1 MSTIQLY
8 FAKGSTFSQRTRVV
22 LLEKG
27 INFTPIEIDLQNKPQ
42 GFTQI
47 SGYSKVPA
55 IKHKDVAIYE
65 SAIINEYLD
74 EVFPEPPLLPRDSA
88 ARAIA
93 RIWIDYANTRFV
105 PAFNKLLRGK
115 DIQEQQQGR
124 REFTHA
130 LLYMEQQGLGK
141 LSDGQYFLGDR
152 FSLVDISF
160 YPWFERLPVLERFRN
175 FTLPPET
182 PRLQQWWNVV
192 RDRESVQAVANPSS
206 YYLELF
212 TKILGEPA
220 FPATQQTTKIANNQ

>member
-1 MSTIQLY
+1 MSNVHLY

-27 INFTPIEIDLQNKPQ
+27 IDFTSTEIDLQNKPE

-47 SGYSKVPA
+47 SRYGKVPA
-55 IKHKDVAIYE
+55 IKHGDVEIYE

-74 EVFPEPPLLPRDSA
+74 EVFPEPPLLPRTPA
-88 ARAIA
+88 EKAIA
-93 RIWIDYANTRFV
+93 RIWIDYANTRLV

-115 DIQEQQQGR
+115 DSAQQEQGR
-124 REFTHA
+124 REFLES
-130 LLYMEQQGLGK
+130 LLYIEQEGLGK
-141 LSDGQYFLGDR
+141 LSGDGLYWLGETL
-152 FSLVDISF
+152 SLVDISF
-160 YPWFERLPVLERFRN
+160 YPWFERLPVLEHFRN

-192 RDRESVQAVANPSS
+192 RDRESVRAVENPVSF
-206 YYLELF
+206 YIERF

-220 FPATQQTTKIANNQ
+220 AVGAAQK